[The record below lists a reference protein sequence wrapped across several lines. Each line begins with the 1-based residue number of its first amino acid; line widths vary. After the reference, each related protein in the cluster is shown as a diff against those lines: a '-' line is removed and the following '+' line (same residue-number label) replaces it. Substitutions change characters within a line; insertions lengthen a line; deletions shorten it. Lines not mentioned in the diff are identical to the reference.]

1 MGQQIEISEKT
12 TLNELKGIVSSLLCG
27 GEIDEILECAT
38 LSSSDFDGNAATQAS
53 RFAFRLGVIRGMAY
67 KVKVANEAV
76 SSGRTRVAAKKGAAP
91 VADKNKRE
99 RK

>member
-12 TLNELKGIVSSLLCG
+12 TLNELKGIVSSLVCG
-27 GEIDEILECAT
+27 REIDEIFECSA
-38 LSSSDFDGNAATQAS
+38 LSASDFDGNAVSQAS
-53 RFAFRLGVIRGMAY
+53 RFAFRLGVIHGMAY

-76 SSGRTRVAAKKGAAP
+76 SCGHTSVAAKKGAAP

-99 RK
+99 SK